1 MKLSKT
7 MRKLGWVAFALM
19 WIPFASLIGLPDGD
33 HAWSE
38 LPLFTR
44 YSLGVSGV
52 LAVASTLLLVG
63 APIVS
68 AIHNN
73 TVLADGLPAQ
83 ATILEVSDTGTTI
96 NDDPVVRLLLQV
108 RPPDRPT
115 FQAETERLIS
125 RLQIPQVK
133 PGAVVQV
140 KYDPAS
146 HDVALLDEADSW
158 VTGDR

>member
-7 MRKLGWVAFALM
+7 MRKLGWWAFALM
-19 WIPFASLIGLPDGD
+19 WVPFASLIGLPPGD

-38 LPLFTR
+38 LSLLTR

-52 LAVASTLLLVG
+52 LAVVSTLLLVG

-68 AIHNN
+68 AIRNH
-73 TVLADGLPAQ
+73 TVLANGLPAE
-83 ATILEVSDTGTTI
+83 ATILQMSDTGTTI
-96 NDDPVVRLLLQV
+96 NNDPVVRLLLQV
-108 RPPDRPT
+108 QPPDQPT
-115 FQAETERLIS
+115 FQAETERLVP
-125 RLQIPQVK
+125 RLRIPQVQ

-146 HDVALLDEADSW
+146 RDVALLDEPDS
-158 VTGDR
+158 